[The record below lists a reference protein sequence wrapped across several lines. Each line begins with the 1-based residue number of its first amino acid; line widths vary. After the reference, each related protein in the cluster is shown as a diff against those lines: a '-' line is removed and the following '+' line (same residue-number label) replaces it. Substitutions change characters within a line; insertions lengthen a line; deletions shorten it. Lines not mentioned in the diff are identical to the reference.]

1 MADVTGDLSHVLE
14 LELAVWTLLP
24 VLSQQFHQLGLVVTV
39 GVVTVE
45 TFPPLQILLST
56 QAAPLLSS
64 SLLLPQSGLG
74 PLTSTSTISTDLR
87 DVDTVSF
94 SATFLHVGARDSG
107 ETEVS

>member
-24 VLSQQFHQLGLVVTV
+24 VLSQQFNQLGLVVTV

-56 QAAPLLSS
+56 QAAPLLSP
-64 SLLLPQSGLG
+64 SLLALSTLTRSLFLPCIQPPSVA
-74 PLTSTSTISTDLR
+74 LR
-87 DVDTVSF
+87 W
-94 SATFLHVGARDSG
+94 SAW
-107 ETEVS
+107 